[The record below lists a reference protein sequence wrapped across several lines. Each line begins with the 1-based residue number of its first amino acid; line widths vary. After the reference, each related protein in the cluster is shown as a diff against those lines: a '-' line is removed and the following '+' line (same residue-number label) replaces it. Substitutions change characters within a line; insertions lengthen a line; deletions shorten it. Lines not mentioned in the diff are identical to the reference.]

1 MTSFLQRARSPG
13 WGCSTGS
20 TSHGFVGPLDDILWN
35 NSHNSNAG
43 WGLNL
48 SMRSSTK
55 FNESNSWVA
64 SREGLYDTGLHTTR
78 RWRATPQ
85 SFVLACGRV
94 DCNAGS
100 QSPLQG
106 LVSTWSLKSSGLNGS
121 KDNGLYMSCTWRV
134 GWFGK
139 IATLFQID
147 TRTPPLKK
155 KKATKHNKTK
165 QLVTKRCQLEPWQ
178 ILWNLRTR
186 LRSKPLASL
195 AFKWSMCSVGQVRL
209 RKCSEGPVLLY
220 IHISPCGSIQWC
232 ERIEKYWKSH
242 KDCSILSLFW
252 VYSEYVSPKVPHYP
266 H

>member
-1 MTSFLQRARSPG
+1 
-13 WGCSTGS
+13 
-20 TSHGFVGPLDDILWN
+20 
-35 NSHNSNAG
+35 
-43 WGLNL
+43 
-48 SMRSSTK
+48 MRSSTK

-121 KDNGLYMSCTWRV
+121 KEGQWILHVLHLDSWVVWKNRNPISDWYP
-134 GWFGK
+134 
-139 IATLFQID
+139 D
-147 TRTPPLKK
+147 PPKK
-155 KKATKHNKTK
+155 KSNKTK

-232 ERIEKYWKSH
+232 ERIERYWKSH

-252 VYSEYVSPKVPHYP
+252 VCLSQGPSLSSLAKK
-266 H
+266 

>member
-1 MTSFLQRARSPG
+1 
-13 WGCSTGS
+13 
-20 TSHGFVGPLDDILWN
+20 
-35 NSHNSNAG
+35 
-43 WGLNL
+43 
-48 SMRSSTK
+48 MRSSTK

-106 LVSTWSLKSSGLNGS
+106 LVSTCSGLNGS
-121 KDNGLYMSCTWRV
+121 KEGQRILHVLHLDSWVVWKNRNPISDWYP
-134 GWFGK
+134 
-139 IATLFQID
+139 D
-147 TRTPPLKK
+147 PLKK
-155 KKATKHNKTK
+155 NSNKTK

-232 ERIEKYWKSH
+232 ERIERYWKSH

-252 VYSEYVSPKVPHYP
+252 VCLSQGPSLSSLAKK
-266 H
+266 

>member
-1 MTSFLQRARSPG
+1 MQG
-13 WGCSTGS
+13 H
-20 TSHGFVGPLDDILWN
+20 SH
-35 NSHNSNAG
+35 
-43 WGLNL
+43 
-48 SMRSSTK
+48 
-55 FNESNSWVA
+55 
-64 SREGLYDTGLHTTR
+64 LYRVSYLHGV
-78 RWRATPQ
+78 WRA
-85 SFVLACGRV
+85 VVWMDR
-94 DCNAGS
+94 
-100 QSPLQG
+100 
-106 LVSTWSLKSSGLNGS
+106 K
-121 KDNGLYMSCTWRV
+121 KDNGFYMSCTWTV

-147 TRTPPLKK
+147 TRTPLKK
-155 KKATKHNKTK
+155 NSNKTK

-232 ERIEKYWKSH
+232 ERIERYWKSH

-252 VYSEYVSPKVPHYP
+252 VCLSQGPSLSSLAKK
-266 H
+266 

>member
-1 MTSFLQRARSPG
+1 
-13 WGCSTGS
+13 
-20 TSHGFVGPLDDILWN
+20 
-35 NSHNSNAG
+35 
-43 WGLNL
+43 
-48 SMRSSTK
+48 MRSSTK

-121 KDNGLYMSCTWRV
+121 KEGQWILHVLHLDSWVVWKNRNPISDWYP
-134 GWFGK
+134 
-139 IATLFQID
+139 D
-147 TRTPPLKK
+147 PPKK
-155 KKATKHNKTK
+155 NSNKTK

-232 ERIEKYWKSH
+232 ERIERYWKSH

-252 VYSEYVSPKVPHYP
+252 VCLSQGPSLSSLAKK
-266 H
+266 